1 MKIGICGNSD
11 LETLAVA
18 LDKKIADLDIIVGK
32 PDSFANEMINP
43 ADGFRDLDLCI
54 IALNWREFSRES
66 YIYGYADNFEVP
78 IQLFNQHC
86 ADLQQYI
93 KQFRTVCSAKIF
105 IFSPQSDISFPT
117 GFLTRLLDKSPFDL
131 FIEHQK
137 SFNVLCRSFTDVY
150 PVDIDE
156 ISNQIGRKHLSGFS
170 LKGDSEAC
178 VNLFFEAVAE
188 HLFKMITQFYKYP
201 LKCLVLDL
209 DNTLWG
215 GIVGETGMNAI
226 LLHESG
232 PGAAFLSFQNEILK
246 LYKQGIILAICS
258 KNNTCD
264 ALEVIEQH
272 PKMVIR
278 PQMISCFRINW
289 DDKPKSMLSIAAE
302 LNIGLDAIMFI
313 DDNPVERSL
322 MKATLPE
329 IEVLELPA
337 DPECYV
343 QTLKDS
349 YRFWPVQLTKDDT
362 QKKNYFS
369 LDQLRKSSRDMTKS
383 ITEFL
388 RSSQIKIKIKKADPS
403 TLPRIAQLFNKTNQF
418 NLTTIRYSETQLES
432 FTKNSTSHLFC
443 MEMTDRFGDYGVIA
457 SALLRDNTIDS
468 FLLSCRAFGKQAE
481 TALLLYIL
489 QFLKSQDHKKVY
501 GNYVPSHKNNMT
513 KDFFKNTG
521 FTLLK
526 KNNAESVWE
535 FNLSQNIAAIPD
547 WFELV

>member
-11 LETLAVA
+11 LETLAVTI
-18 LDKKIADLDIIVGK
+18 DKKIAGLDIIVGK
-32 PDSFANEMINP
+32 PGSFANELVNP
-43 ADGFRDLDLCI
+43 AEDFSDLDICI
-54 IALNWREFSRES
+54 IALSWRNFTSES
-66 YIYGYADNFEVP
+66 YIFSYNDNFEVAV
-78 IQLFNQHC
+78 QRFNEQC
-86 ADLQQYI
+86 TYLQKCI
-93 KQFRTVCSAKIF
+93 TQFRTFCNAKIF
-105 IFSPQSDISFPT
+105 IFSPQSETSFST

-131 FIEHQK
+131 FVEHQK

-156 ISNQIGRKHLSGFS
+156 ISNQIGRKHLLDFS
-170 LKGDSEAC
+170 QKTDSSSC
-178 VNLFFEAVAE
+178 VNPFFDDVAE

-201 LKCLVLDL
+201 LKCIVVDL

-215 GIVGETGMNAI
+215 GIVGETGMDGI
-226 LLHESG
+226 LLDESG
-232 PGAAFLSFQNEILK
+232 PGAVFLSFQNEILK

-264 ALEVIEQH
+264 ALEVIEMH

-289 DDKPKSMLSIAAE
+289 DDKPKNMLSIASE

-337 DPECYV
+337 DPAHYV
-343 QTLKDS
+343 HALKDC

-362 QKKNYFS
+362 QKKSYFS
-369 LDQLRKSSRDMTKS
+369 MDQLRKNSRDMTKN

-388 RSSQIKIKIKKADPS
+388 QNSDIKIKIRKADPS

-418 NLTTIRYSETQLES
+418 NLTTMRYSETQLES
-432 FTKNSTSHLFC
+432 FTKDSNSHLFY
-443 MEMTDRFGDYGVIA
+443 MEMSDRFGDYGIIA
-457 SALLRDNTIDS
+457 SALLRDTTIDS

-481 TALLLYIL
+481 TAFLLYLL
-489 QFLKSQDHKKVY
+489 QFLKSLDQKKVRGSY
-501 GNYVPSHKNNMT
+501 IPSLKNSMT
-513 KDFFKNTG
+513 KDFFENTG
-521 FTLLK
+521 FTLLEK
-526 KNNAESVWE
+526 TSTASVWE
-535 FNLSQNIAAIPD
+535 FSLTENITEIPD